1 MHYSAIF
8 DFKNKHY
15 FGNFYNELEIEIKQ
29 WWIQKKQLEIG
40 REAMEFA
47 EQLTDKYYS
56 EIMENLSK
64 QIVT

>member
-1 MHYSAIF
+1 LIL
-8 DFKNKHY
+8 KNKHY
-15 FGNFYNELEIEIKQ
+15 FGNFYNELEIEIKL